1 MFIIF
6 PRHIIPRL
14 LLWPKFPGHLYFSKI
29 SVQDALIMSYP
40 YIGHW
45 GVGNKNAFILILADN
60 FLTAPQKIRPKKR
73 KSKTWVS
80 TLGVLP
86 TQYSSWQ
93 YCHIV
98 YNFPWN
104 NLCFDSTINRFG
116 QLCIQRR
123 LDQGLFQ
130 WIWQLESGNLVIEIV
145 PGVPQ
150 IYNTK
155 IHT

>member
-1 MFIIF
+1 MQQYCIYKNIWIYFLHIWWPQNGTNCIRLQLYAYII
-6 PRHIIPRL
+6 IISI
-14 LLWPKFPGHLYFSKI
+14 KSIK
-29 SVQDALIMSYP
+29 V
-40 YIGHW
+40 
-45 GVGNKNAFILILADN
+45 AFILILADN
-60 FLTAPQKIRPKKR
+60 FLTFSQKIRPKKR

-98 YNFPWN
+98 YNFPWS
-104 NLCFDSTINRFG
+104 NLCFDSTINKFG
-116 QLCIQRR
+116 QLYIQRR